1 MASGSSRGDHGNIQ
15 QQLVVTVGLPGS
27 GKSTWAQNWV
37 SSSPTTRYRVNRDD
51 IRAMLLAKP
60 GVKTILDDENL
71 VTSIQ
76 NSAVE
81 AALSKGYDV
90 VVDNT
95 NLRRKAVADLDK
107 IALKHGVELSV
118 KTFVDVPLETCLQRN
133 DSRSGDSRVP
143 DEVIENMYT
152 KFVKN
157 YNPYVSSLSLDTW
170 SKYVPDNS
178 LPSVYLVDIDGTVA
192 TMGDRSPYDESRVF
206 EDTVNE
212 DVVAVVS
219 MIRDSNGPDGIVFMS
234 GRSEDCRK
242 DTTRWLEE
250 VGGFT
255 NPTLFMRKSRDTR
268 KDSTVKHELFN
279 EHIRDNY
286 CVKGVFDDRAQV
298 VAMWRAMGL
307 TVFQV
312 ADGDF

>member
-1 MASGSSRGDHGNIQ
+1 
-15 QQLVVTVGLPGS
+15 
-27 GKSTWAQNWV
+27 
-37 SSSPTTRYRVNRDD
+37 
-51 IRAMLLAKP
+51 
-60 GVKTILDDENL
+60 
-71 VTSIQ
+71 
-76 NSAVE
+76 
-81 AALSKGYDV
+81 
-90 VVDNT
+90 
-95 NLRRKAVADLDK
+95 
-107 IALKHGVELSV
+107 
-118 KTFVDVPLETCLQRN
+118 
-133 DSRSGDSRVP
+133 
-143 DEVIENMYT
+143 
-152 KFVKN
+152 
-157 YNPYVSSLSLDTW
+157 
-170 SKYVPDNS
+170 
-178 LPSVYLVDIDGTVA
+178 
-192 TMGDRSPYDESRVF
+192 
-206 EDTVNE
+206 
-212 DVVAVVS
+212 

-255 NPTLFMRKSRDTR
+255 NPTLFMRKSRDKR